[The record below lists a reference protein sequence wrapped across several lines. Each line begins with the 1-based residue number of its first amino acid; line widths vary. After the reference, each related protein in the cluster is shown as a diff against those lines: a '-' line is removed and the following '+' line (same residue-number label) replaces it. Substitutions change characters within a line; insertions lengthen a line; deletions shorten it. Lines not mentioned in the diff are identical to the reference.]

1 MLIGALLRAVLAREA
16 WTRFPARCFWI
27 TRVMPGVSGR
37 RYAPCGPSE
46 LRGRISITSSTLLM
60 SPVST
65 FRRACGT
72 ISYSVMGSTARIS
85 STPDV
90 TPPLQRL
97 TRLPSL
103 SHPLPLVF
111 CAHPILN
118 SGCSVSCIAFCLP
131 RVPSLLES
139 LHLAL
144 VVFFLLLV
152 VRVVLCPFQSGSFRS
167 VLLNFRLQCEK
178 LQGKNKTKQ
187 AVLCCGSTMA
197 RWPAGA
203 PGLDQVGTPV
213 VVVETAETT
222 LLGVVTG
229 QLCCRS
235 IVDP

>member
-1 MLIGALLRAVLAREA
+1 
-16 WTRFPARCFWI
+16 
-27 TRVMPGVSGR
+27 
-37 RYAPCGPSE
+37 
-46 LRGRISITSSTLLM
+46 M

-111 CAHPILN
+111 GAHPILN

-152 VRVVLCPFQSGSFRS
+152 VRAVLCPFSIWLFSISASEFPIAMRKITGEIQISARCAVSFAPQLDIPIRGSGRYTNPSGPWLTSHPAHPSPPHTPAPWAGSQSAS
-167 VLLNFRLQCEK
+167 
-178 LQGKNKTKQ
+178 
-187 AVLCCGSTMA
+187 
-197 RWPAGA
+197 
-203 PGLDQVGTPV
+203 
-213 VVVETAETT
+213 
-222 LLGVVTG
+222 
-229 QLCCRS
+229 
-235 IVDP
+235 

>member
-1 MLIGALLRAVLAREA
+1 M
-16 WTRFPARCFWI
+16 PARCFWI
-27 TRVMPGVSGR
+27 GRVMPGVSYR
-37 RYAPCGPSE
+37 RYAPCGPSA

-65 FRRACGT
+65 FRRAFGT

-178 LQGKNKTKQ
+178 LQGTQTNFGMWCLRRRPPADRVQ
-187 AVLCCGSTMA
+187 IMEGPQGSLA
-197 RWPAGA
+197 KPAAGSGPSSEA
-203 PGLDQVGTPV
+203 PV
-213 VVVETAETT
+213 VPFLSV
-222 LLGVVTG
+222 
-229 QLCCRS
+229 
-235 IVDP
+235 

>member
-27 TRVMPGVSGR
+27 TRVMPGVSDR
-37 RYAPCGPSE
+37 RYAPCGPSA

-111 CAHPILN
+111 GAHPILN

-152 VRVVLCPFQSGSFRS
+152 VRVVLCPFQSASFRS

-178 LQGKNKTKQ
+178 LQGKKNKFRQT
-187 AVLCCGSTMA
+187 S
-197 RWPAGA
+197 AGA
-203 PGLDQVGTPV
+203 
-213 VVVETAETT
+213 T
-222 LLGVVTG
+222 LR
-229 QLCCRS
+229 RS
-235 IVDP
+235 CPARTSGDPIARVAHTHPDLRLQGGSQRTF

>member
-16 WTRFPARCFWI
+16 WTSFPARCFWI
-27 TRVMPGVSGR
+27 GRVMPGVSYR
-37 RYAPCGPSE
+37 RYAPCGPSA

-111 CAHPILN
+111 GAHPILN

-139 LHLAL
+139 LHFAL
-144 VVFFLLLV
+144 GVPPPAP
-152 VRVVLCPFQSGSFRS
+152 C
-167 VLLNFRLQCEK
+167 K
-178 LQGKNKTKQ
+178 
-187 AVLCCGSTMA
+187 GSTLHFSTCLFSICDSEFPIAM
-197 RWPAGA
+197 RKITGKKK
-203 PGLDQVGTPV
+203 QISERPV
-213 VVVETAETT
+213 V
-222 LLGVVTG
+222 
-229 QLCCRS
+229 
-235 IVDP
+235 